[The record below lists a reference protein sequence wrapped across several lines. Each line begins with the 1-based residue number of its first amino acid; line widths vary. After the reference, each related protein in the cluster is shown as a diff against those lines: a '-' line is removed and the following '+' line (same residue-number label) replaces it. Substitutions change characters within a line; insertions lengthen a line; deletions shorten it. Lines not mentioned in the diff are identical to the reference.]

1 MNRFVAGL
9 LLLTVAPEVPSL
21 SLSHLHAADLQAV
34 TSTST
39 QTVPVISPEV
49 HPDERVTF
57 RLMAPSAAEVR
68 VQGDFGKTR
77 RFETASM
84 TKDDAGVWSV
94 TVGPVVPSVVRYTFL
109 VDGVVVVDQRNS
121 SVISGAGGVQNV
133 VVIPRP
139 ADVAA
144 LRPVP
149 HGDVRVV
156 SYSSS
161 SLRTNRRMHVY
172 TPPGY
177 DRSAASFP
185 ILYLFPGAGGDDAQ
199 WHGIG
204 RAGLI
209 LDNLQAAGRARPMV
223 VVMPDPRIPGQP
235 VDNLPVDASQDLFT
249 RDLLEDVL
257 PYVQKNLRVRT
268 GPEATAI
275 AGLSTGGAKALLI
288 ALSHLDTFSQVGLFS
303 SGWFPDDLA
312 EVEKRHRAVL
322 DDPATKKR
330 LKVLWIGVG
339 TGDLSAA
346 YPNTSHLLRMFQRHG
361 LAYEYHETD
370 GDHTWIN
377 WRAYLSEFAP
387 LLFK

>member
-9 LLLTVAPEVPSL
+9 FVLTVASEPSGL
-21 SLSHLHAADLQAV
+21 SDGHLHAADPQAA
-34 TSTST
+34 TSTPA
-39 QTVPVISPEV
+39 QTAPVVSPEV

-57 RLMAPSAAEVR
+57 RLLAPQASEVR

-77 RFETASM
+77 RFETVPM
-84 TKDDAGVWSV
+84 TKDDAGVWSA
-94 TVGPVVPSVVRYTFL
+94 TVGPVVPSVVRYTFV

-121 SVISGAGGVQNV
+121 SVLASGSGVQNV

-139 ADVAA
+139 NDVAA
-144 LRPVP
+144 LRPIP

-161 SLRTNRRMHVY
+161 SLRINRRMQVY

-177 DRSAASFP
+177 DRSPASFP
-185 ILYLFPGAGGDDAQ
+185 VLYLLPGAGGDDAQ
-199 WHGIG
+199 WQGIG
-204 RAGLI
+204 RASFI
-209 LDNLQAAGRARPMV
+209 LDNLLSAGRARPMV
-223 VVMPDPRIPGQP
+223 VVMPDPRVPGQP
-235 VDNLPVDASQDLFT
+235 VDNLPVEASQDLFT
-249 RDLLEDVL
+249 RDFLEDVL
-257 PYVQKNLRVRT
+257 PYVHKNFRVRT
-268 GPEATAI
+268 GPEANAI

-288 ALSHLDTFSQVGLFS
+288 ALRHLDTFSQVGLFS
-303 SGWFPDDLA
+303 SGWFPNDLA
-312 EVEKRHRAVL
+312 EVEKRHRSVL

-330 LKVLWIGVG
+330 LRILWIGVG
-339 TGDLSAA
+339 TGDSSAA
-346 YPNTSHLLRMFQRHG
+346 YPNTPYLLQMFQRHG
-361 LAYEYHETD
+361 LTYDYHETD

>member
-1 MNRFVAGL
+1 
-9 LLLTVAPEVPSL
+9 
-21 SLSHLHAADLQAV
+21 
-34 TSTST
+34 
-39 QTVPVISPEV
+39 V
-49 HPDERVTF
+49 HPDERITF
-57 RLMAPSAAEVR
+57 RLLAPQASEVR
-68 VQGDFGKTR
+68 VQGDFGTTR
-77 RFETASM
+77 RFETVRM
-84 TKDDAGVWSV
+84 TKDDAGVWSA
-94 TVGPVVPSVVRYTFL
+94 TVGPVAPSVVRYTFL

-121 SVISGAGGVQNV
+121 SVLASGSGVQNV

-139 ADVAA
+139 DDVAA

-161 SLRTNRRMHVY
+161 SLRINRRMHVY

-177 DRSAASFP
+177 DRSPASFP
-185 ILYLFPGAGGDDAQ
+185 VLYLLPGAGGDDAQ

-204 RAGLI
+204 RAGFI

-223 VVMPDPRIPGQP
+223 VVMPDPRIPSQP
-235 VDNLPVDASQDLFT
+235 TDNLPVEASQDLFT

-268 GPEATAI
+268 GSEATAI

-303 SGWFPDDLA
+303 SGWFPNDL
-312 EVEKRHRAVL
+312 EDVEKRHRSVL
-322 DDPATKKR
+322 DDPATKRR
-330 LKVLWIGVG
+330 LRILWIGVG

-346 YPNTSHLLRMFQRHG
+346 YPNTPYLLQMFRRHG
-361 LAYEYHETD
+361 LTYDYHETD

-377 WRAYLSEFAP
+377 WRAYLNEFAP

>member
-9 LLLTVAPEVPSL
+9 FVLTVALDPSGL
-21 SLSHLHAADLQAV
+21 SDRHLFAAALQGAI
-34 TSTST
+34 SNPA
-39 QTVPVISPEV
+39 QAGPVASPEV
-49 HPDERVTF
+49 HQDERITF
-57 RLMAPSAAEVR
+57 RLVAPQASEVR

-121 SVISGAGGVQNV
+121 SVLSGNGGVQNV
-133 VVIPRP
+133 VVIPRR

-149 HGDVRVV
+149 HGDVRVA

-161 SLRTNRRMHVY
+161 SLRINRRMHVY

-177 DRSAASFP
+177 DRSPASFP
-185 ILYLFPGAGGDDAQ
+185 VLYLLPGAGGDDAQ
-199 WHGIG
+199 WHGVG
-204 RAGLI
+204 RAGFI

-235 VDNLPVDASQDLFT
+235 TDNLPVEASQDLFT

-257 PYVQKNLRVRT
+257 PYVQKNLRVRA
-268 GPEATAI
+268 GREATAI

-288 ALSHLDTFSQVGLFS
+288 ALSHLDKFSQIGLFS
-303 SGWFPDDLA
+303 SGWFPNDLA
-312 EVEKRHRAVL
+312 EVEKRHRSVL
-322 DDPATKKR
+322 DDPATRKR

-339 TGDLSAA
+339 TGDVSAA
-346 YPNTSHLLRMFQRHG
+346 YPNTPHLLRMFQRYG
-361 LAYEYHETD
+361 LAYDYHETD